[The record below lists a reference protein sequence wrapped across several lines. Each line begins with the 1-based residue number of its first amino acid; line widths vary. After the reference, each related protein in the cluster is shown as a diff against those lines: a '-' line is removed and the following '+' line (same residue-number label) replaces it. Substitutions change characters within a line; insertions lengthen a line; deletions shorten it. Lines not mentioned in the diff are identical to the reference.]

1 MILICLITAYILQS
15 GMLWP
20 SLILAVALTTAR
32 ADTFSNLNSSCVVRE
47 GPCDINVW
55 NEGGLEK
62 LTSTIGTVNTTTLQQ
77 CASHCEV
84 QVILYFPLIY
94 IHCTCILLYTYVHII
109 VFRFLNQK
117 YLGQRGLYC
126 FPIKPGLGNM
136 STV

>member
-1 MILICLITAYILQS
+1 MFDYSSILQS

-47 GPCDINVW
+47 GPCDINFRT
-55 NEGGLEK
+55 EDGEPLI
-62 LTSTIGTVNTTTLQQ
+62 SPIGTVNTTTLQQ

-84 QVILYFPLIY
+84 QVILIFSPH
-94 IHCTCILLYTYVHII
+94 IHTLYLYCIVYVHIV

-126 FPIKPGLGNM
+126 FPIKPGPRNM
-136 STV
+136 SNV